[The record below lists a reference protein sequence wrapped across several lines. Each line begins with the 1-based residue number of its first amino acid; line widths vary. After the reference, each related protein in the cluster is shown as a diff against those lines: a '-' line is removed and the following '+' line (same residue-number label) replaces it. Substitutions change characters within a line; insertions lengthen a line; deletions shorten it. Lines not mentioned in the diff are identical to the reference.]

1 MYFKSFPYTFYS
13 LDNTSTVQVVTN
25 ITTRV
30 TLSDEVKQ
38 NLSLYDEYDIKD
50 GETPEILA
58 DKFYNNPELHWV
70 ILHYNDIIDP
80 RFDWPLDTNNLN
92 RYIDAK
98 YANSTAVHHYEDG
111 SGYYTNG
118 NILLQSNNQ
127 FSYFQVGDVVVNNTN
142 TGTGV
147 IKTKDSNSYILVTTV
162 SSGGF
167 IAGDQIKKSSNANT
181 RANITVVTTYTGT
194 PVTNYTYED
203 EVNETKR
210 RIKILKSSYIDG
222 VVNDFKKKL
231 GE

>member
-1 MYFKSFPYTFYS
+1 MYFKSFPYTYYS

-30 TLSDEVKQ
+30 TLSDEVKN
-38 NLSLYDEYDIKD
+38 NLGLYDEYDIKD
-50 GETPEILA
+50 GETPELLA
-58 DKFYNNPELHWV
+58 DKFYSNPELHWL

-162 SSGGF
+162 ASGGF

-181 RANITVVTTYTGT
+181 LANITVVTTYTGT
-194 PVTNYTYED
+194 PVSNFTYED
-203 EVNETKR
+203 EVNETKS
-210 RIKILKSSYIDG
+210 RIKILKASYVDA